1 MTVDVVSVEQAGE
14 ILGCKRSKI
23 FELLAEGKLQRAP
36 RIGRSL
42 RIFRDSVDQLLRPA
56 PKRRRKAPRRVASE
70 GFAALRASLRKE
82 PERRLQKRSAPETFD
97 EVLKS
102 IR

>member
-1 MTVDVVSVEQAGE
+1 MSVDVVSVEQAGE

-42 RIFRDSVDQLLRPA
+42 RIFRDSVDRLLKPVLKKPRA
-56 PKRRRKAPRRVASE
+56 PTRRVLKAPESFDELRR
-70 GFAALRASLRKE
+70 SLR
-82 PERRLQKRSAPETFD
+82 
-97 EVLKS
+97 
-102 IR
+102 